1 MRPKKVPLDNKPNA
15 LVLGTPGSG
24 KSFAAKR
31 EIANVFLLTQDDI
44 IINDPESEYFPLVEQ
59 LGGQVIKLSPV
70 SQHHINPMQINPDYS
85 DEELYCKG
93 RLYHATK
100 NISAVGSS
108 VAV

>member
-1 MRPKKVPLDNKPNA
+1 
-15 LVLGTPGSG
+15 VLGTPGSG

-85 DEELYCKG
+85 DDGLYYKG
-93 RLYHATK
+93 RLFHATK